1 MMKNLKILV
10 AEDEENIR
18 EFIVINLKRAGFDVI
33 EAVDGLDAYEKYMLN
48 PDEIAIAVLDIMMPR
63 MDGLELCKKLRAMS
77 NNIGI
82 MMLTAKT
89 QEMDKVNGLLLGADD
104 YVTKP
109 FSPSEFTAR
118 VDALAR
124 RVSSSFGKGDEAN
137 DESILT
143 SSSFKLNCKSR
154 TLTYEDRKID
164 VTQVEF
170 QILEYF
176 FRNQG
181 VNLSRTDILNHVW
194 GTEYYGEE
202 KIVDVNVRRIRKKIE
217 QDPSDPKHLLTRWGF
232 GYVWIG

>member
-1 MMKNLKILV
+1 MKNLKILV

-18 EFIVINLKRAGFDVI
+18 EFIVINLKRAGFEVV

-124 RVSSSFGKGDEAN
+124 RVSSSFNKGEESN
-137 DESILT
+137 DESVLN
-143 SSSFKLNCKSR
+143 SGGFKLNCKSR
-154 TLTYEDRKID
+154 TLTYEDKKID

>member
-1 MMKNLKILV
+1 MKPIRILV

-18 EFIVINLKRAGFDVI
+18 DFIVINLKRAGYEVV
-33 EAVDGLDAYEKYMLN
+33 EAFDGLDAYEKYKID
-48 PDEIAIAVLDIMMPR
+48 PESISIAVLDIMMPR

-124 RVSSSFGKGDEAN
+124 RVSS
-137 DESILT
+137 T
-143 SSSFKLNCKSR
+143 SSRNEDEEDENVLVSGDFRLDTKTR
-154 TLTYEDRKID
+154 MLTCAGKKID

-176 FRNQG
+176 FKNQG
-181 VNLSRTDILNHVW
+181 TNLSRTDILNHVW
-194 GTEYYGEE
+194 GTEYFGEE

-217 QDPSDPKHLLTRWGF
+217 PDPSNPKHLLTRWGF
-232 GYVWIG
+232 GYVWI

>member
-143 SSSFKLNCKSR
+143 SGGFKLNCKSR

>member
-1 MMKNLKILV
+1 MKNLKILV

-124 RVSSSFGKGDEAN
+124 RVSSSFGKGDETN
-137 DESILT
+137 DESVLT
-143 SSSFKLNCKSR
+143 SGGFKLNCKSR
-154 TLTYEDRKID
+154 TLTYEDKKID